1 MGNSILQSYVANV
14 AGRTVGGLGAAGL
27 PTAFAYQQKYSRSFL
42 PFMGQSKVSQ
52 AAAEAGG
59 VAPELGYEA
68 PPEFDGGDGDG
79 DGPSF
84 PSVTSGDRIVDKD
97 NDGIPDHINLIQG
110 SGDTFRV
117 LETGAGVMAD
127 LAAKYD
133 LELELEQEEK
143 LEKELS
149 VSGVTSKLK
158 GLVEREAGKMVG
170 IPDSRFDMVTGRDV
184 ISGGIK
190 TGVPMIDFLQPV
202 GQKIYDKFILPDLE
216 AAAAGAAMG
225 KEGYGIFTQGGGSA
239 VGITP
244 EGIVGDPS
252 AFLDRTGRS
261 QEQLENE
268 MRDLVAAGQGSGYL
282 AGLYQSYTQPS
293 TPFTDMSADEYKGR
307 LVYENMILGSTLSD
321 ELKSD
326 MLGGA
331 DLRPTVTGT
340 DGTTYTGFAG
350 TVRFDASTGEVVQDS
365 TPTGPYYESD
375 VDLLPDPPAPMED
388 PYDDYVAPNPTYTS
402 WDDGD
407 DDSDWNDDSSSGSSG
422 NWNDSYTQD
431 NYEQEAFGGG
441 GGWGDWGWA
450 EGGKV
455 KSRVRM
461 AYGGDPVQ
469 GTGFVTGSP
478 DNYTK
483 SETVADTEFR
493 RVREGSYVLNA
504 PTVERL
510 QKQGKLPSGVDKQKN
525 NATIKAS
532 GGGKLIDVA
541 LSKGELVLE
550 PEDAERIGYDV
561 LDSIND
567 QGKPEVDRRQANMGG
582 RIGLAGGGEAG
593 MISPGRVG
601 FMGMIRPPLVVTGP
615 SSMPADEPE
624 PPKSFMDVPQESFLD
639 VGVEPTTQTYKKFN
653 EFESL
658 SADLLTLLEGNSP
671 KAYVPNVGSQA
682 SDISGVTVG
691 LGFDIG
697 QHSVT
702 DLEKMGLNANLIS
715 KLIPYV
721 NKRGDSAR
729 AVLSAEPLELD
740 SNELEEV
747 NTIVLKSK
755 LNKFNKDYPEYSG
768 LRDIDKAVMFSNAY
782 SGSLGR
788 YKTFR
793 NVYSQARNMQD
804 AIKKGLIN
812 RISRGDP
819 ERNRAAKA
827 LEWYAREQTKRMP
840 LPKPRPNLSATR

>member
-14 AGRTVGGLGAAGL
+14 AGRTVGGLGVAGL
-27 PTAFAYQQKYSRSFL
+27 PTAFAYQQKYGRSFL

-79 DGPSF
+79 PSF
-84 PSVTSGDRIVDKD
+84 PSVTSGDRIVDRD

-117 LETGAGVMAD
+117 LDTNAGVMAD

-133 LELELEQEEK
+133 RELELEKEER
-143 LEKELS
+143 LEKKLS
-149 VSGVTSKLK
+149 VAGVTSKLK
-158 GLVEREAGKMVG
+158 GLVKREAGKMIG

-184 ISGGIK
+184 TSGGIK
-190 TGVPMIDFLQPV
+190 TGAPLIDFFQPV
-202 GQKIYDKFILPDLE
+202 GQKVFDKFILPDLE

-252 AFLDRTGRS
+252 TFLDRTGRS
-261 QEQLENE
+261 REQLENE

-282 AGLYQSYTQPS
+282 ASLYQSYTQPS

-321 ELKSD
+321 QLKSD

-331 DLRPTVTGT
+331 DLRPTVTGD

-350 TVRFDASTGEVVQDS
+350 TVRFDASTGEVITDN
-365 TPTGPYYESD
+365 TPTGAYYEED
-375 VDLLPDPPAPMED
+375 YTIPDPTPPAAQTNQQEANTAMGGY
-388 PYDDYVAPNPTYTS
+388 YDASYS
-402 WDDGD
+402 GD
-407 DDSDWNDDSSSGSSG
+407 DDDDGGGSSFSG
-422 NWNDSYTQD
+422 GSGGTAD
-431 NYEQEAFGGG
+431 FGGPLSG
-441 GGWGDWGWA
+441 ARGFA
-450 EGGKV
+450 EGGKI

-615 SSMPADEPE
+615 SSMPVDEPE

-639 VGVEPTTQTYKKFN
+639 VGAEPTTQTYKKFN

-671 KAYVPNVGSQA
+671 KAYVPDVGSQA

-721 NKRGDSAR
+721 NKTGDSAR

-755 LNKFNKDYPEYSG
+755 LDKFNKDYPEYSG
-768 LRDIDKAVMFSNAY
+768 LQDIDKAVMFSNAY

-793 NVYSQARNMQD
+793 NVYSQARNMRD
-804 AIKKGLIN
+804 AIKRGLIN

-827 LEWYAREQTKRMP
+827 LEWYAREQTKRMS